1 MDTSPMS
8 FNAPPEYYADG
19 VKMGFSPY
27 GFTFEFG
34 LQTNSPGDLRT
45 QAIIRMS
52 PQHALVYYQFLKR
65 QLKQYEA
72 QFGKVV
78 LPDSLFSELELEKD
92 I

>member
-1 MDTSPMS
+1 MDVSPMS
-8 FNAPPEYYADG
+8 FNAPPEFYADG
-19 VKMGFSPY
+19 VKLTFSPY

-45 QAIIRMS
+45 QAIVRMS

-65 QLKQYEA
+65 QLKEYET
-72 QFGKVV
+72 QFGKIM
-78 LPDSLFSELELEKD
+78 LPDALFAEFNLEKE